1 MRHQLA
7 LIVSF
12 GLLAGCSGGHAFM
25 KARAAKDIAGKEDQI
40 TQLKE
45 KAAAHWSNRHDVE
58 EVKQAIATW
67 EQVIG
72 LSDDTEVLT
81 RLARANYFLS
91 DAYLRFQ
98 GEGEGMLETYQKGLK
113 AAEQALFF
121 SSPAFRAKMKETDGN
136 VGESIKVIGKESLP
150 AAYWYATNL
159 GKWARKKGFAVVLGQ
174 KSTIQAI
181 MTRVESLDDP
191 KNGFFHGA
199 VPRYWGAFY
208 SVAPAFAGGDM
219 DKSAEYFTKS
229 LEIAPFNMTTVV
241 LRADLLYT
249 KQDDRENYEK
259 SLKQVLDFNIESLK
273 EVSEAVYADLAPE
286 LAREKVKAKAL
297 LEEADDRF

>member
-1 MRHQLA
+1 MRNTLVLTAA
-7 LIVSF
+7 L
-12 GLLAGCSGGHAFM
+12 GLLSACSGGHAFM
-25 KARAAKDIAGKEDQI
+25 QARDARDTTGKEDQI

-45 KAAAHWSNRHDVE
+45 AAAAHWANRHDPE
-58 EVKQAIATW
+58 ELKKAIASW
-67 EQVIG
+67 EKLSAI
-72 LSDDTEVLT
+72 SDDVDVLT

-91 DAYLRFQ
+91 DAYLRFE

-121 SSPAFRAKMKETDGN
+121 SSPAFRDKMKETDGN
-136 VGESIKVIGKESLP
+136 VGESIKVIGKPSLA

-181 MTRVESLDDP
+181 MGRVEALDDP
-191 KNGFFHGA
+191 KNGYYHGA

-208 SVAPAFAGGDM
+208 SIAPAFAGGDM
-219 DKSAEYFTKS
+219 GKSADYFTKS
-229 LEIAPFNMTTVV
+229 LKIAPFNMTTVV

-249 KQDDRENYEK
+249 KLDDRENYEK
-259 SLKQVLDFNIESLK
+259 TLKQVIDFNIESLK
-273 EVSEAVYADLAPE
+273 EVSDEVYADLAPE
-286 LAREKVKAKAL
+286 LAREKEKARVL
-297 LEEADDRF
+297 LKEADDRF

>member
-1 MRHQLA
+1 MRHQIIL
-7 LIVSF
+7 LVSL
-12 GLLAGCSGGHAFM
+12 GLMTGCSGGHAFM
-25 KARAAKDIAGKEDQI
+25 KARAAKASTGKEDQI

-45 KAAAHWSNRHDVE
+45 QAAAHWANRHDPE
-58 EVKQAIATW
+58 ALKKAIATW
-67 EQVIG
+67 EQVVAI
-72 LSDDTEVLT
+72 SDDVEVLT
-81 RLARANYFLS
+81 SLARANYFLS

-121 SSPAFRAKMKETDGN
+121 SSPAFRTKMEETDGN
-136 VGESIKVIGKESLP
+136 VGESINVIGKESLP

-181 MTRVESLDDP
+181 MSRVEALDDP

-208 SVAPAFAGGDM
+208 SIAPAFAGGDM
-219 DKSAEYFTKS
+219 DKSAEYFKKS

-249 KQDDRENYEK
+249 KQDDKANYEK
-259 SLKQVLDFNIESLK
+259 SLKQVMAFNIESLK

-297 LEEADDRF
+297 LEESEDRF